1 MVQRVDCKT
10 QQELYPPLYTEITN
24 MIIHHNHSFDF
35 HNKLLSKPLLQ
46 LVHAITNTV
55 KWNFVLHNFT
65 ILLNTF
71 L

>member
-46 LVHAITNTV
+46 SVHAITNTV
-55 KWNFVLHNFT
+55 K
-65 ILLNTF
+65 
-71 L
+71 